1 MKILKSNIIW
11 FLLLF
16 AVGIT
21 SCEKDEIKDGGG
33 KTFVKLKDG
42 GGAPVVRAIDVNPPT
57 EIIKIADVRKDPI
70 SEADANAATTITIT
84 NTQATLDSVNAANGT
99 NYVLLPTAAYTI
111 TAASGVTVNG
121 TTWTINLAPGELA
134 REIFI
139 NLNKSQL
146 DFAKS
151 YAFGLRVTNST
162 VGSPSIS
169 SGVYII
175 NVIVKNKYDGKYKL
189 TFRNYHPSS
198 NPGYTGGVV
207 DVELH
212 TTGAN
217 SVKIYWPAE
226 AGYYNPAV
234 LGGNLTAFGAQE
246 PNYTVNETTNAVT
259 VQNSYP
265 GAVTF
270 YTMAAGYN
278 SIYIP
283 ATKTF
288 DVKWGYNY
296 DPGGVFNAST
306 TREWTQ
312 QLVYTGPR

>member
-1 MKILKSNIIW
+1 MRILKSNIVW
-11 FLLLF
+11 VLMLGFV
-16 AVGIT
+16 AT
-21 SCEKDEIKDGGG
+21 SCEKTELKDGGG
-33 KTFVKLKDG
+33 KTLVKLKDG
-42 GGAPVVRAIDVNPPT
+42 GGDPVVRAIDVNPPT
-57 EIIKIADVRKDPI
+57 EVIKIADVRKDPA
-70 SEADANAATTITIT
+70 SETDANTATTVTLT
-84 NTQATLDSVNAANGT
+84 NTQALLDSVNAANGT

-111 TAASGVTVNG
+111 TAPSGVTVNG
-121 TTWTINLAPGELA
+121 TTWTLNLAAGELA

-146 DFAKS
+146 DFSKS
-151 YAFGLRVTNST
+151 YAFGLKVTSSS
-162 VGSPSIS
+162 VGSPSLG

-175 NVIVKNKYDGKYKL
+175 NIIVKNKYDGKYEL
-189 TFRNYHPSS
+189 TFKNYHPTANS
-198 NPGYTGGVV
+198 GYTGGVL
-207 DVELH
+207 EMEMH
-212 TTGAN
+212 TTGST
-217 SVKIYWPAE
+217 SVKIYWPDE
-226 AGYYNPAV
+226 GYYNPAI
-234 LGGNLTAFGAQE
+234 LNGALSAFGAQE

-278 SIYIP
+278 SVYIP

-296 DPGGVFNAST
+296 DPGGVFNGAT

-312 QLVYTGPR
+312 QLKYLGPR

>member
-16 AVGIT
+16 AVGMT

-33 KTFVKLKDG
+33 KTLIKIKDG
-42 GGAPVVRAIDVNPPT
+42 GGDPVIRAIDVNPPT
-57 EIIKIADVRKDPI
+57 ELIRIADIRKDPAT
-70 SEADANAATTITIT
+70 EADANAATTITIT
-84 NTQATLDSVNAANGT
+84 NSQATLDSVNAANGT
-99 NYVLLPTAAYTI
+99 DYELLPTAAYTI
-111 TAASGVTVNG
+111 TAASGVTVSGN
-121 TTWTINLAPGELA
+121 TWTINLAPGELA
-134 REIFI
+134 REIYI
-139 NLNKSQL
+139 NLDKTRL
-146 DFAKS
+146 DFSKS
-151 YAFGLRVTNST
+151 YAFGLKITSST
-162 VGSPSIS
+162 VGSPS
-169 SGVYII
+169 SGSGTYII
-175 NVIVKNKYDGKYKL
+175 NVIVKNKYDGRYEL
-189 TFRNYHPSS
+189 TFKNYHPTS
-198 NPGYTGGVV
+198 NPGYTGDVV
-207 DVELH
+207 EVEMH
-212 TTGAN
+212 TTGAT
-217 SVKIYWPAE
+217 SVKIYWPDAS
-226 AGYYNPAV
+226 GYYNPAV

-296 DPGGVFNAST
+296 LPGGVFDPAN

-312 QLVYTGPR
+312 QFVYLGPR